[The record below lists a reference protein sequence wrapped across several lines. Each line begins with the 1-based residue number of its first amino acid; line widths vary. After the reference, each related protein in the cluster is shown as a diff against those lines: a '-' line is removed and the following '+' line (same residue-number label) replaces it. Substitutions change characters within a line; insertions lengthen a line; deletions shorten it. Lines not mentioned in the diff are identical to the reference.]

1 MTEQPFKRKWRWL
14 KHVVWVLAA
23 NILLVI
29 AVVAFF
35 FGSGA
40 ANPLLRR
47 LVVSRINL
55 MTGGRTELRTL
66 SIGWFSWRATV
77 KGLVIHGHEPAGTEP
92 LFSAEEVQIGLRIDS
107 FWGRRIALDELIVRQ
122 PLLHVRVG
130 KDGKSNVP
138 EPQRSLTENKPL
150 RERLFDLHVRRV
162 EIVDGWMLYN
172 DIRTPMALEGG
183 DLRLTLDTSNPI
195 ETPLYL
201 GELNFQSMHF
211 TTLRFSPVPMDVD
224 AKFTLWRGGIT
235 VEQAIIS
242 AGRSRVDGQA
252 EMNGF
257 TDPQWKFRYRA
268 WVDLFDVRE
277 TTREPLVPTG
287 VVDVRGEGAL
297 ANGKYQGRGDY
308 FGQSIV
314 LPYVQFHTPNLNS
327 RGSYRMDNQGLVVP
341 DFYAGAFGGSVT
353 GRVTMRFSDS
363 RFRAETHAKNVRL
376 AEALV
381 AAEEINFP
389 VKELHWDGVLTADT
403 VENWTG
409 PFQHFDIKGTTH
421 WEPPETLA
429 SGDKPITA
437 DWQFGWVADPNIL
450 TIEDGTFVTPSMSA
464 TISGILAPRHS
475 DLNIKL
481 DTTALEADRDFINKI
496 QGAEPGSHEATMPLS
511 GALHWDGKI
520 VGPLGGPT
528 FQGHLRGEHIQYD
541 ATTLDELEG
550 DLTYSAEQLALTN
563 GRAHRGQMET
573 AIGATLQ
580 LTDWSFRPE
589 NAWTAEASME
599 KTRVD
604 DVQQLLHTNYPVD
617 GLLSG
622 QFHGRGTRS
631 QPAVTGLF
639 DLADATA
646 YGLSFNR
653 LRGQINL
660 QPDEIRIADA
670 ELRFF
675 APGTE
680 ASRGAGIVTGSVTYR
695 FADKTVSAELVGAS
709 LPLENIQKLQSTR
722 FPLGGQLSFRLKAN
736 GPAQAPQ
743 GEGTVRL
750 VDLRVG
756 SEVLGSFDGE
766 LTSDGRKAQLQ
777 LKSAMSTGTLSGTA
791 SLGLAAPF
799 PLSGRASIAN
809 INLDPFLLTALHL
822 KEFSGHGEAA
832 GDIAIDG
839 DLKNSESLVVGAK
852 LSHLVLNYENVRLE
866 NSGPIQFRSSHDTL
880 EIEPATLRGTDT
892 NLQIAGSVG
901 FSGRRAVNLR
911 LNGDLDLRLLS
922 GIVQQLDA
930 RGAAQINA
938 SFEGTMDRPRITG
951 KVHVDNASV
960 RASDFPTGLSSIKG
974 DLIFDATRAFF
985 QGVTAEVGGG
995 VLNLAG
1001 SVSYAD
1007 RPLRFDISVR
1017 TDRVRIRYPE
1027 GMSWLVGGTLRLT
1040 GTPDAGLLSGKVVVE
1055 RVNLSQGVENA
1066 AALFSSGK
1074 EGIYGPSTG
1083 SSFLRNLQFDIV
1095 GQSAPDARMEWPS
1108 AELEADADVRV
1119 RGTWEHPIMLGHVHI
1134 LSGDLFFGG
1143 NRYRVSR
1150 GDINFADPF
1159 RLDPVLNVEATTTI
1173 QQYEVTLDF
1182 SGPSSK
1188 LSLSYRSDPPLPGND
1203 IITLLALGQTSSEA
1217 TSRSAGAQTNAGATA
1232 LLSEAIS
1239 SQLGG
1244 RLERL
1249 FGITRFRVDPGL
1261 TTIGSTATDQ
1271 NPAARVTVEQ
1281 QVSRNLTITYVS
1293 NVGSTQQQV
1302 IQVEY
1307 NVNRNVSVVALRDY
1321 NGTFGIDV
1329 VIKKRFK

>member
-14 KHVVWVLAA
+14 KHVAWVLGV
-23 NILLVI
+23 NILLFVA
-29 AVVAFF
+29 AVTLF

-47 LVVSRINL
+47 LIVSRINV
-55 MTGGRTELRTL
+55 MTGGRAELRTV
-66 SIGWFSWRATV
+66 SIGWFSLHARA

-92 LFSAEEVQIGLRIDS
+92 LFSAEEVQLGLRIDS
-107 FWGRRIALDELIVRQ
+107 FWGRKVSLDEVIVHQ
-122 PLLHVRVG
+122 PMVHIRVG

-138 EPQRSLTENKPL
+138 EPQRPLARSQSLRQT
-150 RERLFDLHVRRV
+150 LFNLHVRRV
-162 EIVDGWMLYN
+162 EITDGWMLYN
-172 DIRTPMALEGG
+172 NVRTPLAVEGG
-183 DLRLTLDTSNPI
+183 DLQLTLDAGGPVDH
-195 ETPLYL
+195 PLYL
-201 GELNFQSMHF
+201 GQLSWQSIHF
-211 TTLRFSPVPMDVD
+211 TVLRFMPLPINVD
-224 AKFTLWRGGIT
+224 AKFTLWNNGIT
-235 VEQAIIS
+235 LEQAVLN
-242 AGRSRVDGQA
+242 AGRSHLDAKV

-257 TDPQWKFRYRA
+257 TDPKWAFHYRA

-297 ANGKYQGRGDY
+297 ANGQYKGSGDY
-308 FGQSIV
+308 FGESIV
-314 LPYVQFHTPNLNS
+314 LPYTQFHTPNLTS
-327 RGSYRMDNQGLVVP
+327 RGNYRIDNQGLIVP

-363 RFRAETHAKNVRL
+363 RFRAETHVDNVRL
-376 AEALV
+376 APALV
-381 AAEEINFP
+381 AAEELDFP
-389 VKELHWDGVLTADT
+389 VNELHWDAIMTADT
-403 VENWTG
+403 VENWNG

-421 WEPPETLA
+421 WEPPETVA
-429 SGDKPITA
+429 AGHQPITA
-437 DWQFGWVADPNIL
+437 DWQFGWIADPNIL
-450 TIEDGTFVTPSMSA
+450 TFGESTFATPVMSA
-464 TISGILAPRHS
+464 TVSGTLEPRHS
-475 DLNIKL
+475 NLSIKL
-481 DTTALEADRDFINKI
+481 DTTALEADRDFINQI
-496 QGAEPGSHEATMPLS
+496 SGAEPGSVGATMPLS
-511 GALHWDGKI
+511 GALHWDGRI

-528 FQGHLRGEHIQYD
+528 FEGHLRGEHIQYD
-541 ATTLDELEG
+541 TIALDDLEG
-550 DLTYSAEQLALTN
+550 EVTYSPVELTLTN

-573 AIGATLQ
+573 SISATMDLI
-580 LTDWSFRPE
+580 DWSFRPD
-589 NAWTAEASME
+589 NSWTADASME
-599 KTRVD
+599 KTPVD
-604 DVQQLLHTNYPVD
+604 DVQQLLRLNYPVS

-631 QPAVTGLF
+631 QPALTGLF
-639 DLADATA
+639 DLANATA
-646 YGLSFNR
+646 YGLPFNR

-660 QPDEIRIADA
+660 QPDEVRIADA

-680 ASRGAGIVTGSVTYR
+680 ASKGAGIVTGSVAYQ
-695 FADKTVSAELVGAS
+695 FADKSITAELAGAS
-709 LPLENIQKLQSTR
+709 LPMENFQKLQSAR
-722 FPLGGQLSFRLKAN
+722 FPIGGQVSFRLKLA
-736 GPAQAPQ
+736 GPAKAPQ

-756 SEVLGSFDGE
+756 SEVIGSFDGE
-766 LTSDGRKAQLQ
+766 LTSDGHQAQLK
-777 LKSAMSTGTLSGTA
+777 LNSAMSTGTLSGTF
-791 SLGLAAPF
+791 SLGLADPF
-799 PLSGRASIAN
+799 PFTGRASIAN
-809 INLDPFLLTALHL
+809 INLDPFLLSALHL
-822 KEFSGHGEAA
+822 KEFSGHGEVA
-832 GDIAIDG
+832 GDLAIDG
-839 DLKNSESLVVGAK
+839 ALKDPQNLILDAK
-852 LSHLVLNYENVRLE
+852 MSHLVLNYENVRLE
-866 NSGPIQFRSSHDTL
+866 NVGPIHFRSSRQTL
-880 EIEPATLRGTDT
+880 EIDTATLHGTDT
-892 NLQIAGSVG
+892 DLQIAGSVS
-901 FSGRRAVNLR
+901 FSGQRAVSLR
-911 LNGDLDLRLLS
+911 LNGELDLRLLS
-922 GIVQQLDA
+922 GFAQGLDA

-938 SFEGTMDRPRITG
+938 SFEGTLDRPRITG
-951 KVHVDNASV
+951 KVHVDNASL
-960 RASDFPTGLSSIKG
+960 RAADFPTGLSALKG

-995 VLNLAG
+995 KLNLTG
-1001 SVSYAD
+1001 SVTYAD
-1007 RPLRFDISVR
+1007 SPMRYDVSVR

-1055 RVNLSQGVENA
+1055 RVNLSQGVEGA
-1066 AALFSSGK
+1066 AGLFSGQQ
-1074 EGIYGPSTG
+1074 GISGPSTG
-1083 SSFLRNLQFDIV
+1083 SPFLRNLQFDIIGV
-1095 GQSAPDARMEWPS
+1095 SAPDARMEWPS

-1119 RGTWEHPIMLGHVHI
+1119 RGTWEHPILLGHIHI

-1150 GDINFADPF
+1150 GDVNFADPF

-1173 QQYEVTLDF
+1173 QQYEVTLNF
-1182 SGPSSK
+1182 NGPASK
-1188 LSLSYRSDPPLPGND
+1188 LTLSYRSDPPLPAND

-1217 TSRSAGAQTNAGATA
+1217 TARTAGANQSSAGATA

-1261 TTIGSTATDQ
+1261 TTIGQTATDQ

-1307 NVNRNVSVVALRDY
+1307 NVSRNVSIVALRDY

-1329 VIKKRFK
+1329 VIKKRFD